1 MPLYSIIPLGIGAV
15 MLWAV
20 IMIFGLLQFTNCPAW
35 GFVQST
41 PNSDVRIIG
50 ALKEKVYLQ
59 AGDGTIHCNAQNQW
73 QNCVMSTFVLSHKD
87 APVWLHPYFS
97 SVPEHASVTQLTRMG
112 DVSGNSY
119 YALLDNNQ
127 IWACQ
132 TDFFSELKHILT
144 SRAVL
149 WLILPAGIGLWCAAV
164 VLKIF
169 AEEASPTWWDFG
181 GRGTKV
187 K

>member
-1 MPLYSIIPLGIGAV
+1 M
-15 MLWAV
+15 
-20 IMIFGLLQFTNCPAW
+20 
-35 GFVQST
+35 
-41 PNSDVRIIG
+41 
-50 ALKEKVYLQ
+50 
-59 AGDGTIHCNAQNQW
+59 
-73 QNCVMSTFVLSHKD
+73 
-87 APVWLHPYFS
+87 
-97 SVPEHASVTQLTRMG
+97 QLTRMG

-127 IWACQ
+127 IWVCR
-132 TDFFSELKHILT
+132 TDFFSELEHILT

-149 WLILPAGIGLWCAAV
+149 WLILPAGIGIWCAAI

-181 GRGTKV
+181 GRGTRV